1 MDKPRM
7 RYTGYVV
14 LHMQGHA
21 MACPRIGSNN
31 RDTVREYVRETA
43 LDIARRRKEEANG
56 KV

>member
-7 RYTGYVV
+7 RYTGYIV

-43 LDIARRRKEEANG
+43 LDIKRRKEEANG